1 MELTACQIK
10 NFVILFVIIL
20 AIFFIAPDFVRIGSL
35 AIIMTII
42 IWYLFDNK
50 GANTVIKIEKA
61 PIYSSEKD
69 SQGKPEESSGEHS
82 EEYPAHGNAND
93 YYLDGYPGPHKTPY
107 VDKYVHPEANYNYRE
122 KDPYGFMQNE
132 KYGTCYPPPPYD
144 VNHCDIYSYLPFDE
158 ANSRMATIR
167 QQRVK
172 KGQDGWASKNSNY
185 YKKFYGDELNQE
197 EHKRWWGNDEY

>member
-1 MELTACQIK
+1 MEITSCQIK
-10 NFVILFVIIL
+10 NFVILFIIIL
-20 AIFFIAPDFVRIGSL
+20 AIFFISPDYIRIGSL
-35 AIIMTII
+35 AIIITIVV
-42 IWYLFDNK
+42 WYIFNQG
-50 GANTVIKIEKA
+50 GAGTVIKIEKT
-61 PIYSSEKD
+61 PVEPPKEGSK
-69 SQGKPEESSGEHS
+69 EEPKENPGENES
-82 EEYPAHGNAND
+82 PQND
-93 YYLDGYPGPHKTPY
+93 YYLDGYEGPHKTPY
-107 VDKYVHPEANYNYRE
+107 VDEYVHPDANYNYKE

-144 VNHCDIYSYLPFDE
+144 VNNCDIYSYLPFDE

-167 QQRVK
+167 QHRVK